1 VGGLRLEDDVLVT
14 RDGCE
19 VLNKAPRYWFSPG

>member
-1 VGGLRLEDDVLVT
+1 VRLENMVRVT

-19 VLNKAPRYWFSPG
+19 VLNKNDFFYSF

>member
-1 VGGLRLEDDVLVT
+1 VRLEHVVLVT

-19 VLNKAPRYWFSPG
+19 VLTAHLGEGA